1 MLLQIQM
8 QVAQSFQTIEQFRL
22 FDSAAIL
29 HLQELI
35 LSKCSDPDFMLV
47 LTDS

>member
-1 MLLQIQM
+1 MLIEIQIQ
-8 QVAQSFQTIEQFRL
+8 VPQSFQTIEQLRL

-35 LSKCSDPDFMLV
+35 LSKCSDPDFMHV
-47 LTDS
+47 LIDS